1 VGAHWERARE
11 TAIIPEN
18 INESKGL
25 LPTVVVRHALERTD
39 FFGQLAPFGA
49 LHPARFFPAFRHA
62 SLSDCLAGL
71 LLSPFAT
78 RR

>member
-18 INESKGL
+18 LNESKGL

-39 FFGQLAPFGA
+39 FFGQLPHFGQSER
-49 LHPARFFPAFRHA
+49 HGSFRP
-62 SLSDCLAGL
+62 L
-71 LLSPFAT
+71 AT

>member
-39 FFGQLAPFGA
+39 FFGQLPHFGQSD
-49 LHPARFFPAFRHA
+49 RHG
-62 SLSDCLAGL
+62 S
-71 LLSPFAT
+71 
-78 RR
+78 